1 MMKNSNTSQQQAL
14 SELSPV
20 DKVLHFWNNVWS
32 YPYNL
37 NLIDELMV
45 EDFMITN
52 AGVEIKG
59 RENFKQ
65 WVAGFLKTINNAN
78 LENLDIFESKDG
90 SKVVSRWRF
99 TGFHNGMFG
108 LEPNNQ
114 PINLI
119 GTAIWEIRDNKLA
132 HNRVERNSWEVYE
145 QLTKASSQ
153 QKI

>member
-1 MMKNSNTSQQQAL
+1 MKNSNTSQQQAL

-132 HNRVERNSWEVYE
+132 HNRVERNSWEVYQ